1 MARIVSIFITICMMV
16 IAVSVGVVAHLQ
28 FAMTIGEA
36 VILSLMVLMVTFAIH
51 VEQSRRRDNTRL
63 IARFEEL
70 SGQVDGLGDDV
81 TNLENRLT
89 ALESR
94 TIEQAS
100 EHLEGLYEE
109 VEVFG
114 VLIKQL
120 AEALADLE
128 VRVAEVETGDARQPA
143 PAAPVAIAPPQPVAA
158 PEPEPVARVAEPE
171 PAPQKQPAKRTID
184 AETRAAYE
192 ETLREVQSAILGNRV
207 EIHLQPIVSLP
218 QRHTRFYEA
227 FIRLRDEHEVMLYP
241 GEFLEAT
248 DAARV
253 TPRIDQIML
262 RRALGVAKRFASR
275 DRGLGL
281 FFNLSPL
288 SLVDARCFAELVD
301 QVKAQPELGPLIIA
315 EFSQAGFRAM
325 GPLELEALQELRE
338 LGIRISVD
346 NVEDLRMDFSEF
358 GRHGVRFL
366 KISAERLLGAEAVTG
381 TDIHLA
387 DLADLL
393 ARFGIELIID
403 RVETEAQVLEL
414 LDYGPRYGQGNLF
427 APPKAVRA
435 EVLSTV
441 ALGEGQRRVTG

>member
-1 MARIVSIFITICMMV
+1 MARIVSIFITICMTV

-128 VRVAEVETGDARQPA
+128 VRVAEVETGEARQS
-143 PAAPVAIAPPQPVAA
+143 APVQTAIAPPQPVAS
-158 PEPEPVARVAEPE
+158 PE
-171 PAPQKQPAKRTID
+171 PAMRTADPAPTPPRQPARKTID

-192 ETLREVQSAILGNRV
+192 QTLREVQSAILGNRV
-207 EIHLQPIVSLP
+207 EIHLQPIVTLP

-227 FIRLRDEHEVMLYP
+227 LIRLRDEHEVMLYP

-248 DAARV
+248 EVARV

-281 FFNLSPL
+281 FFNLSSL

-301 QVKAQPELGPLIIA
+301 QIKAQPELGPLIIA
-315 EFSQAGFRAM
+315 EFTQAGFRAM

-338 LGIRISVD
+338 LGIRISID
-346 NVEDLRMDFSEF
+346 NVEDLRMDFSEL

-366 KISAERLLGAEAVTG
+366 KMSAERLLGADALTG

-393 ARFGIELIID
+393 ARFGIELIVD

-441 ALGEGQRRVTG
+441 ALGEGPRRVTG